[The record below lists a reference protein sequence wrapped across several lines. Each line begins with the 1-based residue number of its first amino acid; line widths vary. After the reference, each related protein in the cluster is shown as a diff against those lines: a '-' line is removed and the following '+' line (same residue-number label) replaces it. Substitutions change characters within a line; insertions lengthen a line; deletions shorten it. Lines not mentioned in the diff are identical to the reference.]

1 LRIIAGLAKGRKL
14 VPIKGKGIRPTSDK
28 IRQAIFN
35 ILNLDWDG
43 ARVLDL
49 FAGTG
54 ALGIEALSRRASDA
68 VFIDH
73 HPYAIETIKKN
84 LLLCGFSEKG
94 RVFQKDPLHGLG
106 FLEKSGLL
114 FDVIFMDPP
123 YGQGMARK
131 TLELLAR
138 RNLMKP
144 DGVVVV
150 ECDRAEILS
159 SPAGFQAQGEK
170 RVYGRTTVYFFEKE
184 GKEFYHREH
193 GEKEF

>member
-1 LRIIAGLAKGRKL
+1 MRIIAGTAKGRNL
-14 VPIKGKGIRPTSDK
+14 SPIKGKGIRPTSDK

-43 ARVLDL
+43 TRVLDL

-54 ALGIEALSRRASDA
+54 ALGIEALSRGASEA
-68 VFIDH
+68 VFVDH

-94 RVFQKDPLHGLG
+94 RVFQKNPLHGLG
-106 FLEKSGLL
+106 FLEKPGLL

-131 TLELLAR
+131 MLELLAR

-150 ECDRAEILS
+150 ECDRAEQLS

-184 GKEFYHREH
+184 GREEA
-193 GEKEF
+193 GG

>member
-1 LRIIAGLAKGRKL
+1 MRIIAGTAKGRKL

-54 ALGIEALSRRASDA
+54 ALGIEALSRGASEA

-84 LLLCGFSEKG
+84 LSLCGFPERG
-94 RVFQKDPLHGLG
+94 RVFKNNPLHGLS
-106 FLEKSGLL
+106 FLEKPGLL

-131 TLELLAR
+131 TLELLAQ

-159 SPAGFQAQGEK
+159 SPAGFQVQGEK

-184 GKEFYHREH
+184 GREEA
-193 GEKEF
+193 GG

>member
-1 LRIIAGLAKGRKL
+1 LRIIAGTAKGRNL
-14 VPIKGKGIRPTSDK
+14 VPVKGKGIRPTSDK

-54 ALGIEALSRRASDA
+54 ALGIEALSRGALEA
-68 VFIDH
+68 VFVDY

-106 FLEKSGLL
+106 FLEKSGLP
-114 FDVIFMDPP
+114 FNVIFMDPP

-131 TLELLAR
+131 TLELLAQ

-159 SPAGFQAQGEK
+159 SPAGFQVQGEK

-184 GKEFYHREH
+184 GREEA
-193 GEKEF
+193 GG